1 MDRLK
6 AMFADAFARI
16 AAWPPQRQIGAALS
30 VVVGVLVFSLLLS
43 WSMHQAYVP
52 LLTNLTEEDA
62 GQIAERLDADHI
74 PYKVASN
81 GSAIMVPEERVHA
94 LRLKLA
100 GEGLPKGG
108 NIGFELFDSP
118 NFGMSRFAEQLNY
131 RRGLEGELRRS
142 IRQIEAVQDARVH
155 IVVPEQGLFREQ
167 DKQATA
173 AVTLGLRPGRH
184 LGAGQVQAIVHLVA
198 SSVAG
203 LAPDQV
209 TIVDNAGNILAKG
222 GESAGNLSQALE
234 QQRAVEAGIEDRVK
248 AILTPIVGQ
257 GHVVVRASANLDFSH
272 HDRTTESYDPASK
285 VLRSEQVS
293 QERRTG
299 GSASGGVPGARSNLT
314 GINKAPPAATPGS
327 NERSS
332 ATHNYEINKVVAHEV
347 GAQGKLTRL
356 SVAVLVDGVETV
368 DAEGKKTVT
377 ERTPEELARFGELVR
392 RAMGF
397 DDDRDDQVTVHSMA
411 FEPAPAPEAPEPEP
425 SVYLN
430 YAERFWP
437 PALAAMVA
445 SVVLVSFLRGRKTAQ
460 AAQAS
465 LNGVLAS
472 SAGRTVQEIEQ
483 ALGRTLGANGG
494 GISAAALQQG
504 LSGAS
509 GAAGNFGFVP
519 SGIVPKLAGNLEP
532 KVAAQVIKGWLNED

>member
-1 MDRLK
+1 MGTK
-6 AMFADAFARI
+6 FNQMMKDAFARI
-16 AAWPPQRQIGAALS
+16 AAWPPQRQIGFALS
-30 VVVGVLVFSLLLS
+30 AVAGVVVFSLLFA
-43 WSMHQAYVP
+43 WSTHQAYVP

-62 GQIAERLDADHI
+62 GQITERLNADHV
-74 PYKVASN
+74 PYKLATQ
-81 GSAIMVPEERVHA
+81 GSAILVPEEQVHA

-108 NIGFELFDSP
+108 NVGFELFDTP

-142 IRQIEAVQDARVH
+142 IRQIESVQDARVH

-167 DKQATA
+167 DKAATA
-173 AVTLGLRPGRH
+173 AVTLAMRPGRH
-184 LGAGQVQAIVHLVA
+184 LSGGQVQAIVHLVA

-209 TIVDNAGNILAKG
+209 TIVDNTGAILAKG
-222 GESAGNLSQALE
+222 GDSVGNLSAALD

-248 AILTPIVGQ
+248 AILAPIVGA

-272 HDRTTESYDPASK
+272 HDRTTETFDPSSR

-293 QERRTG
+293 QERKTSG
-299 GSASGGVPGARSNLT
+299 TSAGGVPGARSNLT
-314 GINKAPPAATPGS
+314 GITKTPPAATGGS

-332 ATHNYEINKVVAHEV
+332 ATHNFEINKVVAHEV
-347 GAQGKLTRL
+347 GAQGKLVRL

-368 DAEGKKTVT
+368 AEDGKKTIT
-377 ERTPEELARFGELVR
+377 ERTPEELNRFGELVR

-411 FEPAPAPEAPEPEP
+411 FEPVPAVEAPPPEQ

-437 PALAAMVA
+437 PALAAIVCA
-445 SVVLVSFLRGRKTAQ
+445 VVLVTFLRGKQSINEAN
-460 AAQAS
+460 ANLS
-465 LNGVLAS
+465 NVLAAGS
-472 SAGRTVQEIEQ
+472 GRTVQEIER
-483 ALGRTLGANGG
+483 ALGRSGG
-494 GISAAALQQG
+494 GAFGSQDNRALHDALLG
-504 LSGAS
+504 TD
-509 GAAGNFGFVP
+509 AGSMGYVP
-519 SGIVPKLAGNLEP
+519 AGIVPKLASNVEP
-532 KVAAQVIKGWLNED
+532 KVAAQVIKGWLNEG

>member
-1 MDRLK
+1 M
-6 AMFADAFARI
+6 MTDAFARV
-16 AAWPPQRQIGAALS
+16 AAWPPQRQIGVALS
-30 VVVGVLVFSLLLS
+30 AVAGVAVFSLLLA
-43 WSMHQAYVP
+43 WSMHKAYVP

-62 GQIAERLDADHI
+62 GQITERLDAEHI
-74 PYKVASN
+74 PYRLATQ
-81 GSAIMVPEERVHA
+81 GSAILVPEDKVHA

-108 NIGFELFDSP
+108 NIGFELFDTP

-142 IRQIEAVQDARVH
+142 IRQIESVQDARVH

-173 AVTLGLRPGRH
+173 AVTLALRPGRH
-184 LGAGQVQAIVHLVA
+184 LSNGQVQAIVHLVA

-222 GESAGNLSQALE
+222 GDTAGNLTAALE
-234 QQRAVEAGIEDRVK
+234 QQRAVEAGIEERVK
-248 AILTPIVGQ
+248 AILSPIVGA

-272 HDRTTESYDPASK
+272 RDKTTETYDPHSQ

-293 QERRTG
+293 QEKRTSG
-299 GSASGGVPGARSNLT
+299 APAGGVPGARSNLT
-314 GINKAPPAATPGS
+314 GINKTPTPGAGGV

-332 ATHNYEINKVVAHEV
+332 ATHNFEINKVVAHEV
-347 GAQGKLTRL
+347 GAQGRLTRL

-368 DAEGKKTVT
+368 GADGTKTVT
-377 ERTPEELARFGELVR
+377 ERTPEELERFGELVR

-411 FEPAPAPEAPEPEP
+411 FEPAPAMEAPLPEQ

-430 YAERFWP
+430 YVERFWP
-437 PALAAMVA
+437 PALAAIVCA
-445 SVVLVSFLRGRKTAQ
+445 VVLTTFLRGRRNNNEAN
-460 AAQAS
+460 ANLS
-465 LNGVLAS
+465 NVLAS
-472 SAGRTVQEIEQ
+472 GSGRTVQEIEQ
-483 ALGRTLGANGG
+483 ALGRSGLGSFVNRTSPADQQALHDALLGTEAGSLGHVPAN
-494 GISAAALQQG
+494 
-504 LSGAS
+504 
-509 GAAGNFGFVP
+509 
-519 SGIVPKLAGNLEP
+519 IVPKLASNLEP
-532 KVAAQVIKGWLNED
+532 KVAAQVIKGWLNEV